1 MPLMADRGNGKESAG
16 AGVPV
21 AIQRI
26 ANRSDNDRSKI
37 LKFEDSPFRWRQ
49 FLTAL

>member
-1 MPLMADRGNGKESAG
+1 MEKNQPARVA
-16 AGVPV
+16 PV

-26 ANRSDNDRSKI
+26 VNRSDNDRSKI
-37 LKFEDSPFRWRQ
+37 LKFENSPFRWRQ